1 MRSRRFP
8 VCVFPILL
16 ATTFLSCDQQP
27 ESPSSALSSDGVPIH
42 YEVHGS
48 GEPTVVFVHGM
59 SCDRTYWD
67 EQVPYFS
74 ERYTTVTIDLAGHG
88 ESGLEREVWSMTA
101 FGRDVVAVVEK
112 LGLEQMVL
120 VGHSMGGLVVVEA
133 ARLLGDRVNVVVG
146 ADTFG
151 DVSGRISDE
160 QIEAMMQP
168 FLADFREATREWV
181 RSSFFVPTS
190 DSAFIELIA
199 EDMSSA
205 PPVVGIGAFMGYFN
219 WYNTESATALREL
232 RVPIRLINSDN
243 SPTNVDAGREATSS
257 FDVVLMSGVG
267 HFVMLEDPETFNRL
281 LGEIV
286 EEFAGTDRPRS

>member
-8 VCVFPILL
+8 PIVLTVAL
-16 ATTFLSCDQQP
+16 SFLILSCDRQP
-27 ESPSSALSSDGVPIH
+27 ESPSSVVSADGVPIR

-48 GEPTVVFVHGM
+48 GEPAVVFVHGW

-67 EQVPYFS
+67 EQVPHFS
-74 ERYTTVTIDLAGHG
+74 ELYTTVTIDLAGHG
-88 ESGLEREVWSMTA
+88 ESGLEREVWSMKA
-101 FGRDVVAVVEK
+101 FGQDVVAVVEN

-133 ARLLGDRVNVVVG
+133 ARLLGDRVNVIVG

-151 DVSGRISDE
+151 DVSGKISDE
-160 QIEAMMQP
+160 QIEGMMQP
-168 FLADFREATREWV
+168 FLADFRETSREWA
-181 RSSFFVPTS
+181 RSSFFLPTS
-190 DSAFIELIA
+190 DSALIAQIA
-199 EDMSSA
+199 EDMSSG
-205 PPVVGIGAFMGYFN
+205 PPAVGIGSFYGYFN
-219 WYNTESATALREL
+219 WYNSESATALREL
-232 RVPIRLINSDN
+232 RVPLRLINSDY

-267 HFVMLEDPETFNRL
+267 HFVMMEDPETFNRL

-286 EEFAGTDRPRS
+286 EEFAGS